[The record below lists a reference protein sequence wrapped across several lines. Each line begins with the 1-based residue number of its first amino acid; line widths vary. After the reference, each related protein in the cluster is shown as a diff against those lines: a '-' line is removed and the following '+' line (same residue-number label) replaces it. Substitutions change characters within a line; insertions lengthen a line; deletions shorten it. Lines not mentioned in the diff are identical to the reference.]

1 MANEYIAAFLA
12 GPKDLVHY
20 GRKGMRWG
28 VRRDRAAL
36 RADPVGKPSA
46 KKESTEEKAKAS
58 SGSSAAKPSG
68 NIQDNVESS
77 ATRYARLSQEAKSG
91 RANAMTE
98 QDLKFFNAR
107 TDALAKVNKLNETD
121 PGWLSKTT
129 KSVIQKSAQ
138 RQMQMVSDTIADKYI
153 GKPIADA
160 LKTPIAKPSKDDD
173 DD

>member
-1 MANEYIAAFLA
+1 MRDYIAAFKA
-12 GPKDLVHY
+12 RPKEMKQSGVN
-20 GRKGMRWG
+20 GMRWG
-28 VRRDRAAL
+28 VRRDRSAL
-36 RADPVGKPSA
+36 RAAAKARASAPA
-46 KKESTEEKAKAS
+46 KKETTDEKAKVS
-58 SGSSAAKPSG
+58 SGSSEKKPPG

-77 ATRYARLSQEAKSG
+77 STRYARLTQEAKSG

-98 QDLKFFNAR
+98 QDLKFYNAR
-107 TDALAKVNKLNETD
+107 TDALAKINKMNEAD

-160 LKTPIAKPSKDDD
+160 LKTKAVIPKDDD